1 MLERTGRRAR
11 RLRITGILILLVLLS
26 ACGGSDTGGGSR
38 ASRDYMTLL
47 AEFPVENQGRGI
59 DLLAPDQEMDHA
71 TAYAQ
76 VLSSE
81 SYRYRVEPDAESANR
96 IRLAARW
103 LIDNSD
109 LDGDGK
115 KGWGFPF
122 GWDAFGDGTVNLVN
136 QAYAIDTA
144 IVLLGL
150 LDALD
155 TDGIW
160 SDAERREIVGLIRE
174 VSVTWS
180 AEFWTQTSEGNGYFW
195 YSTNVADNH
204 NVLNITA
211 MFCGVLQRFLHDHGS
226 GLTAGESGMLGSR
239 ADDGIRLIE
248 SEVILFGGKPFWNYA
263 ESPGV
268 ATNTNDMVHHVY
280 ILYGTQMYLD
290 FGGGVALRWTRE
302 DALGSARLF
311 TGGGIMYNYPHDPF
325 FTNPRISLDA
335 PANLWGLGMLIA
347 YAAQMGE
354 ESLAESAVRTIKA
367 SYGDYPDMT
376 LFPPGWISDTRVY
389 PRFTAHVLFGLA
401 VRDFAGE

>member
-1 MLERTGRRAR
+1 
-11 RLRITGILILLVLLS
+11 
-26 ACGGSDTGGGSR
+26 
-38 ASRDYMTLL
+38 
-47 AEFPVENQGRGI
+47 
-59 DLLAPDQEMDHA
+59 MDHA

-81 SYRYRVEPDAESANR
+81 SYRHRVAPDAESANR

-122 GWDAFGDGTVNLVN
+122 AWDAFGDNSVNPVN
-136 QAYAIDTA
+136 HAYTIDTA

-155 TDGIW
+155 TVGIW
-160 SDAERREIVGLIRE
+160 SQAERQEIVDLVKE
-174 VSVTWS
+174 VLATWS
-180 AEFWTQTSEGNGYFW
+180 TVYWTQAAEGNGYFW
-195 YSTNVADNH
+195 YSTCVADSY
-204 NVLNITA
+204 NVLNVSA
-211 MFCGVLQRFLHDHGS
+211 MLCGVLQRFLHDFGS
-226 GLTAGESGMLGSR
+226 GLTAGEAELFGSR

-248 SEVILFGGKPFWNYA
+248 SEVILFEGKPFWDYA
-263 ESPGV
+263 ESPGL
-268 ATNTNDMVHHVY
+268 ATNTNDLVHHVY
-280 ILYGTQMYLD
+280 ILYGTWMYRH
-290 FGGGVALRWTRE
+290 FGGDVPLRWTTE

-311 TGGGIMYNYPHDPF
+311 TSGGVTYNYPHDPF
-325 FTNPRISLDA
+325 FTNARISLDA

-347 YAAQMGE
+347 YAAAMDE

-376 LFPPGWISDTRVY
+376 LFPPSWSSDTRIY

-401 VRDFAGE
+401 VRDFGRE